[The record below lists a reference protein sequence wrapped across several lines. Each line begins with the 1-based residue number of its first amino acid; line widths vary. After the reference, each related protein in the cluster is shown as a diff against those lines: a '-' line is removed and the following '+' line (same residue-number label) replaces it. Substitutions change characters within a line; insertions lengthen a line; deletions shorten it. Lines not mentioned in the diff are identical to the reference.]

1 MIFFFCIS
9 NSVKVSVVQVS
20 LLNDLCFHM
29 DLKQNIPLVL
39 VLYKLLQKYDFQAK
53 YIVVVMMIC

>member
-1 MIFFFCIS
+1 
-9 NSVKVSVVQVS
+9 
-20 LLNDLCFHM
+20 M

-39 VLYKLLQKYDFQAK
+39 VLYKLLQKYNFQAK